1 MHHTRNRLR
10 PLLLLIGALSLI
22 GCTKNGTLVISN
34 ESSGILYLSIAS
46 IETTLDAGEEESRSW
61 KMSST
66 ILSKET
72 KKVPVE
78 GIGLYVFAFDEE
90 YEITAGS
97 TTREEIY
104 ADGGAIAIVNDHP
117 TLSIVEAYLS
127 PSSDATWGS
136 NDLSSTITPG
146 TSYFWTV
153 SAGSWDVRIVDNL
166 DAYYDIYGIS
176 VSLNNTQVLT
186 FSAAERVEAAPGFA
200 KRRPAQPVEI
210 RVTVDRVQ
218 EFPPPYF

>member
-1 MHHTRNRLR
+1 MTRVIVS
-10 PLLLLIGALSLI
+10 PLILSTKHATFNLYAIGDVHKGDI
-22 GCTKNGTLVISN
+22 GF
-34 ESSGILYLSIAS
+34 
-46 IETTLDAGEEESRSW
+46 EEESRSW